1 MKKSGAIPKKQSND
15 LGAITVGYV
24 MIPVNVDRD
33 GYIQTCYRTNRICV
47 LVEGGLFKTDVYI
60 TNEAIQNIS
69 FPEKAGEKGTQ
80 VVIASG
86 TFRNQP
92 IIIGTVQG
100 NDETPNWIEESV
112 RFRKSFGSTM
122 MLFSMN
128 PKNKKLDINIT
139 DTLEPT
145 ELSIIVG
152 GNEEHKINLQS
163 SGSVNVTASKKIKV
177 TGYDTIEADIIIP
190 QDEVKDPGKDERKV
204 TLNRDKF
211 EVIRR
216 VQDKQAQFVI
226 DDQKIAMNFN
236 NEKESILINENNI
249 VLSYS
254 EAQEQIQL
262 AQNLIKLLTGA
273 KVEINGAAEPLTLA
287 NTLIQLLNNV
297 QTQVTTLKQ
306 AWTSALAG
314 AGSMD
319 GGRLGFTAG
328 QTTVSTISPLNFDA
342 IKSKVIFSD

>member
-1 MKKSGAIPKKQSND
+1 MTGGKPKTQRND
-15 LGAITVGYV
+15 LSPITVGYI
-24 MIPVNVDRD
+24 MIPKEVDRD
-33 GYIQTCYRTNRICV
+33 GFIETCYRTNRVCV

-86 TFRNQP
+86 AFRNQP
-92 IIIGTVQG
+92 IIVGTVQG
-100 NDETPNWIEESV
+100 NDETPNWSEEII
-112 RFRKSFGSTM
+112 RFRKSHESTTTM
-122 MLFSMN
+122 FCMD
-128 PKNKKLDINIT
+128 PKHKEFNINIIET
-139 DTLEPT
+139 KEPVKFT
-145 ELSIIVG
+145 ILAG
-152 GNEEHKINLQS
+152 GNTEHEIKIQS
-163 SGSVNVTASKKIKV
+163 SGEIEVIASKKVKV
-177 TGYDTIEADIIIP
+177 LGFDTIEAQII
-190 QDEVKDPGKDERKV
+190 DVTKEAKDPGKEIKKV
-204 TLNRDKF
+204 TMNQDKF
-211 EVIRR
+211 EIIRN
-216 VQDKQAQFVI
+216 VQDKQSQFVI

-236 NEKESILINENNI
+236 NEKESIVMNENNI
-249 VLSYS
+249 VISFD
-254 EAQEQIQL
+254 EAKEQIQL

-328 QTTVSTISPLNFDA
+328 QTAVASISPLNFDA

>member
-1 MKKSGAIPKKQSND
+1 MTGGRPKNQRND
-15 LGAITVGYV
+15 LSPITIGYI
-24 MIPVNVDRD
+24 MIPQNVDRD
-33 GYIQTCYRTNRICV
+33 GFIETCYRTNRVCV

-86 TFRNQP
+86 VFRNQP
-92 IIIGTVQG
+92 IIVGTVQG
-100 NDETPNWIEESV
+100 NDETPNWSEEIV
-112 RFRKSFGSTM
+112 RFRKSYKTTTTTLCM
-122 MLFSMN
+122 D
-128 PKNKKLDINIT
+128 PKHREFNINVVETIDPVNLT
-139 DTLEPT
+139 IL
-145 ELSIIVG
+145 VG
-152 GNEEHKINLQS
+152 GNEEHKIKVQS
-163 SGSVNVTASKKIKV
+163 SGEIELIASKKAKV
-177 TGYDTIEADIIIP
+177 IGFNTIEAQIVDVVK
-190 QDEVKDPGKDERKV
+190 EAKDPGKEIKKV
-204 TLNRDKF
+204 TMNQDKF
-211 EVIRR
+211 EIIRN
-216 VQDKQAQFVI
+216 VQDKQSQFII

-236 NEKESILINENNI
+236 NEEESFVINENNI
-249 VLSYS
+249 VISFDK
-254 EAQEQIQL
+254 AKEQIQL

-273 KVEINGAAEPLTLA
+273 KVEINGATEPLTLA

-328 QTTVSTISPLNFDA
+328 QTAVASISPLNFDA

>member
-1 MKKSGAIPKKQSND
+1 MTGGRPKNQRND
-15 LGAITVGYV
+15 LSPITIGYI
-24 MIPVNVDRD
+24 MIPQNVDRD
-33 GYIQTCYRTNRICV
+33 GFIETCYRTNRVCV

-86 TFRNQP
+86 AFRNQP
-92 IIIGTVQG
+92 IIVGTVQG
-100 NDETPNWIEESV
+100 NDETPNWSEEIV
-112 RFRKSFGSTM
+112 RFRKSYKTTTTTLCM
-122 MLFSMN
+122 D
-128 PKNKKLDINIT
+128 PKHREFNINVVETIDPVNLT
-139 DTLEPT
+139 IL
-145 ELSIIVG
+145 VG
-152 GNEEHKINLQS
+152 GNEEHKIKVQS
-163 SGSVNVTASKKIKV
+163 SGEIELIASKKAKV
-177 TGYDTIEADIIIP
+177 IGFNTIEAQIVDVVK
-190 QDEVKDPGKDERKV
+190 EAKDPGKEIKKV
-204 TLNRDKF
+204 IMNQDKF
-211 EVIRR
+211 EIIRN
-216 VQDKQAQFVI
+216 VQDKQSQFII

-236 NEKESILINENNI
+236 NEKESFVINENNI
-249 VLSYS
+249 VISFD
-254 EAQEQIQL
+254 EAKEQIQL

-273 KVEINGAAEPLTLA
+273 KVEINGATEPLTLA

-328 QTTVSTISPLNFDA
+328 QTAVASISPLNFDA

>member
-1 MKKSGAIPKKQSND
+1 MTGGRPKNQRND
-15 LGAITVGYV
+15 LSPITIGYI
-24 MIPVNVDRD
+24 MIPQNVDRD
-33 GYIQTCYRTNRICV
+33 GFIETCYRTNRVCV

-86 TFRNQP
+86 VFRNQP
-92 IIIGTVQG
+92 IIVGTVQG
-100 NDETPNWIEESV
+100 NDETPNWSEEIV
-112 RFRKSFGSTM
+112 RFRKSYKTTTTTLCM
-122 MLFSMN
+122 D
-128 PKNKKLDINIT
+128 PKHREFNINVVETIDPVNLT
-139 DTLEPT
+139 IL
-145 ELSIIVG
+145 VG
-152 GNEEHKINLQS
+152 GNEEHKIKVQS
-163 SGSVNVTASKKIKV
+163 SGEIELIASKKAKV
-177 TGYDTIEADIIIP
+177 IGFNTIEAQIVDVVK
-190 QDEVKDPGKDERKV
+190 EAKDPGKEIKKV
-204 TLNRDKF
+204 TMNQDKF
-211 EVIRR
+211 EIIRN
-216 VQDKQAQFVI
+216 VQDKQSQFII

-236 NEKESILINENNI
+236 NEKESFVINENNI
-249 VLSYS
+249 VISFD
-254 EAQEQIQL
+254 EAKEQIQL

-273 KVEINGAAEPLTLA
+273 KVEINGATEPLTLA

-328 QTTVSTISPLNFDA
+328 QTAVASISPLNFDA